1 MSAEWVELR
10 PEVPFGVE
18 VDGMS
23 GVRRDGPGSPGG
35 RPTGMGSAAAEG
47 EDAADRRLQEL
58 SAIDESLLDDEE
70 RAFLA
75 AHRRA
80 EQKVALY
87 REFARVV
94 PLAALLLVFLFPV
107 GVLFSL
113 YQVWRLGRRSYQ
125 VLFEPRIRE
134 RVVAEEVG
142 KRLDQRVHAQRREME
157 SQHARSLE
165 QLSASIAHEIRNP
178 ITAAKSLVQQM
189 GEAPSAPENVEYAQ
203 VALAEL
209 ERVERSVSHL
219 LRFAREEELRA
230 QEVLLADVIDSALET
245 FRDRIARDGVEVE
258 RSFDTEGPMTGDPEQ
273 LRRVAINLIGNAID
287 AACGDGRAVG
297 AAPRVEVAIGENLA
311 GSAVWL
317 RVRDNGSGMDP
328 ALGARVFDP
337 FFSEK
342 ASGTGL
348 GLSITRKL
356 VEAHGGEID
365 VASEAGHG
373 TEFVA
378 TFPRVALERRP

>member
-1 MSAEWVELR
+1 
-10 PEVPFGVE
+10 
-18 VDGMS
+18 
-23 GVRRDGPGSPGG
+23 
-35 RPTGMGSAAAEG
+35 MGSAAAEG

-165 QLSASIAHEIRNP
+165 RLSASIAHEIRNP

-365 VASEAGHG
+365 VASEAGQG

-378 TFPRVALERRP
+378 TFPRVALERRR